1 MSKKE
6 FMKISICMIV
16 KNEEA
21 VLARAIGNW
30 RLLADELIIV
40 DTGSTDETVNI
51 ATLHG
56 AQVLH
61 YDWVAPG
68 NKGEARNVGLD
79 AATGDWIVVLDADEI
94 IQAPENLRHA
104 LLEQDIQAEG
114 LDVHFNN
121 YDAQGAITMTWL
133 QLRVF
138 RRGTYRYKHR
148 EHEMPFP
155 IIDGA
160 RIGIIDIVFEH
171 RPPEIREQ
179 TKIGPMLNRLLL
191 DCEEHP
197 GDPHPL
203 YFTHRQ
209 FVLAGDYEK
218 AIEYG
223 QRFLSTPGD
232 HDRCECFGNM
242 AHAYLQCGHTET
254 AVQYLHQAV
263 ALQPTRRIWWIRLAE
278 IYSANHQWNTAMA
291 FLRGASELIPAPEQH
306 YQPQANTTY
315 LYDLMQRCQIA
326 QATGAHTH
334 G

>member
-1 MSKKE
+1 
-6 FMKISICMIV
+6 MIV

-61 YDWVAPG
+61 YEWSAPG
-68 NKGEARNVGLD
+68 NLGEARNVGLD

-94 IQAPENLRHA
+94 IKTPESLRDT
-104 LLEQDIQAEG
+104 LLDKDISVGG
-114 LDVHFNN
+114 LSVYFQN
-121 YDAQGAITMTWL
+121 YDAQNSVTLEWT
-133 QLRVF
+133 QLRIF
-138 RRGTYRYKHR
+138 KRGAYRYQYR
-148 EHEMPFP
+148 AHEIPVSVAGEAE
-155 IIDGA
+155 IGVIDV
-160 RIGIIDIVFEH
+160 VFEH
-171 RPPEIREQ
+171 RPPVDRNRD
-179 TKIGPMLNRLLL
+179 KIGPLLECLLL

-315 LYDLMQRCQIA
+315 LYDLMQRCQVA

-334 G
+334 D